1 MIIDLY
7 VTCTDALYVLHVYN
21 VLLSL
26 LFLFLSLPLSL
37 SSYTPLMEAAREGHE
52 DVVQLLVEHGILLL
66 HYNIF

>member
-21 VLLSL
+21 VLL

-37 SSYTPLMEAAREGHE
+37 SLSLSP
-52 DVVQLLVEHGILLL
+52 VILL
-66 HYNIF
+66 